1 MNRLLALLGMSLRT
15 RFRGF
20 VSAGASSIFLVIAG
34 LFNLAFT
41 CAMGV
46 GAWFVLSQS
55 RGARVERFADL
66 AALIVTMFGVFYLTR
81 PLILTNLAGAS
92 LQNLLHLPIRRG
104 EMLAYSLFT
113 GVITPLVFESP
124 VLIGAALGAAS
135 SPALVLVTLPLALLA
150 HLTLLAGAHTVS
162 LIAVLMA
169 RRAWIS
175 DLARLL
181 AISVLFLPYLIN
193 YRGPR
198 EFMARLAEPL
208 AALSPLGWAAR
219 ATVYAGGADF
229 TRSLGYAVPALLL
242 LAGTTLISMHLLNR
256 ILAGEGADRVAKA
269 PAKPRPARIFLPGAL
284 GALVETQMRSQ
295 LRTPAARMALFMPA
309 LMMGFLAF
317 SLARSPSGFTPV
329 GMVVFLSVMGGNA
342 FLIIGRG
349 IAMIVGTPVARASI
363 LVASDI
369 AGLLF
374 RLPPLLAIIA
384 VVAWRGRSE
393 LALSM
398 TAVTLA
404 LIPISLGVQHFV
416 SILRPFALPSDR
428 LNPFAHR
435 VDARQSSN
443 GVLSLIA
450 TLGTVLLASPFLLLV
465 WLSPRIADGAYLN
478 AFLSLAALGSL
489 ATYAVLIAIAER
501 LFAKRELQVLEVLL
515 DDSAA

>member
-1 MNRLLALLGMSLRT
+1 
-15 RFRGF
+15 
-20 VSAGASSIFLVIAG
+20 
-34 LFNLAFT
+34 
-41 CAMGV
+41 
-46 GAWFVLSQS
+46 
-55 RGARVERFADL
+55 
-66 AALIVTMFGVFYLTR
+66 
-81 PLILTNLAGAS
+81 
-92 LQNLLHLPIRRG
+92 
-104 EMLAYSLFT
+104 
-113 GVITPLVFESP
+113 
-124 VLIGAALGAAS
+124 
-135 SPALVLVTLPLALLA
+135 
-150 HLTLLAGAHTVS
+150 
-162 LIAVLMA
+162 
-169 RRAWIS
+169 
-175 DLARLL
+175 
-181 AISVLFLPYLIN
+181 
-193 YRGPR
+193 
-198 EFMARLAEPL
+198 
-208 AALSPLGWAAR
+208 
-219 ATVYAGGADF
+219 
-229 TRSLGYAVPALLL
+229 
-242 LAGTTLISMHLLNR
+242 
-256 ILAGEGADRVAKA
+256 
-269 PAKPRPARIFLPGAL
+269 
-284 GALVETQMRSQ
+284 
-295 LRTPAARMALFMPA
+295 
-309 LMMGFLAF
+309 
-317 SLARSPSGFTPV
+317 
-329 GMVVFLSVMGGNA
+329 VVFLSVMGGNA